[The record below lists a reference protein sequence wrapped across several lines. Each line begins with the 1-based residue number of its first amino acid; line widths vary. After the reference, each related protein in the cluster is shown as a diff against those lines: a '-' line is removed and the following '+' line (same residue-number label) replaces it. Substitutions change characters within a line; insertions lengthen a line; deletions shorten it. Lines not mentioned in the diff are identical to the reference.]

1 VAEGIVGLMKGVE
14 RFDPKRG
21 FKFST
26 YAHWWIRQAISRS
39 ISDQARVIRCAGRL
53 QGIRVHIKLHAWPRL
68 MCHGLGIHA
77 LLAAGYA
84 ILKSALLVPLLFTS
98 TALLRAGSLFTCMR

>member
-1 VAEGIVGLMKGVE
+1 MSLEDLVAEGIVGLMKGVE

-39 ISDQARVIRCAGRL
+39 ISDQARVIRCAHFMSNPLG
-53 QGIRVHIKLHAWPRL
+53 
-68 MCHGLGIHA
+68 CHLPTNDQVV
-77 LLAAGYA
+77 L
-84 ILKSALLVPLLFTS
+84 ILT
-98 TALLRAGSLFTCMR
+98 R

>member
-1 VAEGIVGLMKGVE
+1 MAEGIVGLMKGVE

-39 ISDQARVIRCAGRL
+39 ISDQARVIRCAVRL
-53 QGIRVHIKLHAWPRL
+53 P
-68 MCHGLGIHA
+68 GIHRDNRTPPV
-77 LLAAGYA
+77 LLCCVLSSRVSLQWAVVV
-84 ILKSALLVPLLFTS
+84 LKSVLCLFHVSTS
-98 TALLRAGSLFTCMR
+98 TALSCAGSLFICTR

>member
-1 VAEGIVGLMKGVE
+1 MHSAEALCLTPVGSRWSCRGMSLEDLVAEGIVGLMKGVE

-39 ISDQARVIRCAGRL
+39 ISDQARVIRCAQR
-53 QGIRVHIKLHAWPRL
+53 
-68 MCHGLGIHA
+68 
-77 LLAAGYA
+77 
-84 ILKSALLVPLLFTS
+84 
-98 TALLRAGSLFTCMR
+98 

>member
-1 VAEGIVGLMKGVE
+1 MSLEDLVAEGIVGLMKGVE

-39 ISDQARVIRCAGRL
+39 ISDQARVIRYAHRWSHCNS
-53 QGIRVHIKLHAWPRL
+53 HLH
-68 MCHGLGIHA
+68 MF
-77 LLAAGYA
+77 LLY
-84 ILKSALLVPLLFTS
+84 SALWFFAVS
-98 TALLRAGSLFTCMR
+98 CVCMTAFQS

>member
-1 VAEGIVGLMKGVE
+1 MSQASSGTSICSCASTFQLILICRGMSLEDLVAEGIVGLMKGVE

-53 QGIRVHIKLHAWPRL
+53 PR
-68 MCHGLGIHA
+68 I
-77 LLAAGYA
+77 
-84 ILKSALLVPLLFTS
+84 IV
-98 TALLRAGSLFTCMR
+98 

>member
-1 VAEGIVGLMKGVE
+1 MSLEDLVAEGIVGLMKGVE

-53 QGIRVHIKLHAWPRL
+53 PRIIVLLGSHTCPDEMPHAWCSSFVGSALCHAKNSPVAAACVHIP
-68 MCHGLGIHA
+68 
-77 LLAAGYA
+77 
-84 ILKSALLVPLLFTS
+84 S
-98 TALLRAGSLFTCMR
+98 